1 MKATIRRMSSVLAMT
16 ALVLS
21 AACASA
27 EDMLKR
33 ADPAGTR
40 ASQQDGGGAPA
51 GGERLFTG
59 AEGVPGVPSSV
70 GRSPAVGGAPQAP
83 APTDDRMIV
92 YTTQISL
99 DVDSVAGSVTAITGL
114 AEGLGGYVSQNTLK
128 VQGDKDFATMVIRV
142 PAKAYNQAM
151 DQLRKLGVKV
161 TAENGSTRDVT
172 EEFAD
177 LGAQVKNLEASEA
190 QLQALMIQAKTVDE
204 ILKVQNQLSQVRGQI
219 ERLRGRIN
227 VLQRTS
233 DMATITISLSP
244 VIPGKPESPKGW
256 DPLRSIQE
264 SWELSTQG
272 LVRVL
277 DAALRVTVM
286 SWWLLLLGLAGWVA
300 VASWRR
306 GRAKAPVAAGGGAG

>member
-1 MKATIRRMSSVLAMT
+1 MHTSVRRLGRFMVVAAIM
-16 ALVLS
+16 LS
-21 AACASA
+21 AACSAASPSIGG
-27 EDMLKR
+27 EPGGPVGSL
-33 ADPAGTR
+33 
-40 ASQQDGGGAPA
+40 QDGVTSAVERDRAAQAPLLSQ
-51 GGERLFTG
+51 GTPS
-59 AEGVPGVPSSV
+59 GVP
-70 GRSPAVGGAPQAP
+70 AKGGDSAAAP
-83 APTDDRMIV
+83 APTDDRMIM

-99 DVDSVAGSVTAITGL
+99 DVDSVTGSVAAVTGL
-114 AEGLGGYVSQNTLK
+114 AEGLGGYVSQNTLRA
-128 VQGDKDFATMVIRV
+128 QGDKDFATMVIRV

-177 LGAQVKNLEASEA
+177 LGAQAKNLEASEA

-219 ERLRGRIN
+219 ERLKGRIN

-233 DMATITISLSP
+233 DMATVTISLSP

-264 SWELSTQG
+264 SWETSTQA

-277 DAALRVTVM
+277 DAGLRVTVM
-286 SWWLLLLGLAGWVA
+286 SWWVLLLGIAGLGA
-300 VASWRR
+300 AASWRR
-306 GRAKAPVAAGGGAG
+306 GRAKPPVAVSGGAS